1 MTISFSLSLKD
12 KPLIKSGQDI
22 DFTSPLVKKGSQE
35 EKVIPLSQALKIN
48 PSKIFLYLKKFVGDD
63 IKQGEL
69 IAEKKSLLDKKQYL
83 SEYDGVIKEI
93 DHEKGDLVVT
103 TNKETSQIV
112 YSYFKGKIHEVKKG
126 EVTLDVK
133 ESKKFSAKEVT
144 ADFGGPVLFIKEE
157 ELVAISPDDVRGKV
171 VFSEGLKSYNQS
183 KLEVMGVV
191 GFVSNHSITDP
202 TPPPFA
208 KIKEAVDW
216 EQLNKVKLPYCLID
230 KKTSTIYF
238 YQSV

>member
-12 KPLIKSGQDI
+12 KPLIKSGQEI
-22 DFTSPLVKKGSQE
+22 DFTTPLVKKGAQE
-35 EKVIPLSQALKIN
+35 EKIIPLSAALKIN
-48 PSKIFLYLKKFVGDD
+48 PSKIFLYLKKFVGDE

-69 IAEKKSLLDKKQYL
+69 IAEKKSFLDKKQYL
-83 SEYDGVIKEI
+83 SEYDGTIKEI
-93 DHEKGDLVVT
+93 DHENGSLVIT

-112 YSYFKGKIHEVKKG
+112 YSYFKGKISEFKKG
-126 EVTLDVK
+126 EVALDVK
-133 ESKKFSAKEVT
+133 DSKKFPVKEIT

-157 ELVAISPDDVRGKV
+157 ELVTISPEEVKGKV
-171 VFSEGLKSYNQS
+171 IFSEGLKSYNQS

-191 GFVSNHSITDP
+191 GFVSNHSLNDS

-208 KIKEAVDW
+208 KVKEGSDW
-216 EQLNKVKLPYCLID
+216 EQISKSKLPYCLID